1 MSHTYSVID
10 SSELHMHACF
20 TRSRWLRAPC
30 GGCCRILGCQHCNVK
45 ASGNL
50 LPSLALLDQLQELHL
65 DRNWFNGTLPP
76 AFAYGFPALTS
87 LRLDFNSL
95 TVGHAHHARLA
106 ICEPHLPH
114 LCVKS
119 DLQCRIASAVP
130 KFGSNILIFAWTVI
144 CIAALHLLCPHLVP
158 ILSVTC
164 SDLLGALMTLAW
176 HPRRSVTCVAYLQGV
191 IPPDWGQPGA
201 FPSLQHLNIG
211 GNQLKGLLPEIGV
224 GAMSKLQVG
233 TCTLPHS
240 LHYFGN
246 ADIQFH
252 TTDCLR

>member
-1 MSHTYSVID
+1 M
-10 SSELHMHACF
+10 L
-20 TRSRWLRAPC
+20 
-30 GGCCRILGCQHCNVK
+30 GCCRILGCQHCNVK

-95 TVGHAHHARLA
+95 TVWRGTMHASLMSSRSHTDMHGCRVTACQTHQHHLA
-106 ICEPHLPH
+106 DHGQGSGCA
-114 LCVKS
+114 CC
-119 DLQCRIASAVP
+119 LQC
-130 KFGSNILIFAWTVI
+130 
-144 CIAALHLLCPHLVP
+144 LVP
-158 ILSVTC
+158 SH
-164 SDLLGALMTLAW
+164 TLT
-176 HPRRSVTCVAYLQGV
+176 RVIRSQGV

-211 GNQLKGLLPEIGV
+211 GNQLKGKLPEMGV

-233 TCTLPHS
+233 ACTLPSCGH
-240 LHYFGN
+240 
-246 ADIQFH
+246 
-252 TTDCLR
+252 CLL